1 MKKIKFFI
9 LLGILLLVVS
19 GCGKKDVMTELESGK
34 IDLRLKFTEG
44 ESTAYDLIQTLEV
57 ETGILGM
64 SFSIPVEQKVGVV
77 NKTRSVDDDGTAYI
91 LQKIDYFEQDSD
103 ISQFQAQTLIQELV
117 GAEFAISLSPKGEFE
132 LIESDFDFNRLGDTN
147 FNMESMV
154 NQSYSFLPDDPVG
167 LGDEWMNESTSIIPG
182 KHAGNLKTIQ
192 EVNYTLVD
200 VQEKDGYQCVKIHVD
215 GKIYLDMSKMES
227 FGAADLEANGVVD
240 GEIYF
245 SPGEGKV
252 IYSESDTELTV
263 TSVVEED
270 NEADDL
276 GLNSGSAEIKLKNHL
291 TMNLRE
297 SD

>member
-1 MKKIKFFI
+1 MKKLKFFI
-9 LLGILLLVVS
+9 LLGILLLAFS

-34 IDLRLKFTEG
+34 IDLRLTFTEG
-44 ESTAYDLIQTLEV
+44 ETNSYDLVQTLEV

-64 SFSIPVEQKVGVV
+64 SFSIPVEQKIGIV
-77 NKTRSVDDDGTAYI
+77 NKTQSVEEDGTARI
-91 LQKIDYFEQDSD
+91 LQKIDRFEQDSD
-103 ISQFQAQTLIQELV
+103 LSQFQIQPFIQELLE
-117 GAEFAISLSPKGEFE
+117 AEFTFTLSPKGKMEM
-132 LIESDFDFNRLGDTN
+132 LESDIDLNSLQNTN
-147 FNMESMV
+147 FNMESV
-154 NQSYSFLPDDPVG
+154 INQSYSFLPKEPVG

-182 KHAGNLKTIQ
+182 KQTGNLKTIQ

-215 GKIYLDMSKMES
+215 GKIYLDMSKIEA
-227 FGAADLEANGVVD
+227 FGAAELKANGVVD

-245 SPGEGKV
+245 SPQEGKV
-252 IYSESDTELTV
+252 IYSESETELTV
-263 TSVVEED
+263 ISVVEED
-270 NEADDL
+270 NVADEL